1 VTKGLIAELAL
12 VVLLV
17 VAGPFV
23 VHPLILVLLLASQ
36 SLWIRG
42 SSWADIGLRRPTA
55 VHHTLLQVVVG
66 TFIILVA
73 IRVVIVPGAVWLTG
87 VPLDLSVF
95 GKPGD
100 EQALWIWLGQ
110 AWTLAAFGEEMVF
123 RGYLIRRV
131 CDLVGDATPG
141 RAIALIASSSLFG
154 LAHSYQGPAGVI
166 AAGTIGGVLGLLY
179 FASGRNL
186 WTVILCHGL
195 VDTAAVTALY
205 FDRRSW
211 LIG

>member
-1 VTKGLIAELAL
+1 MTKGLIAELAL
-12 VVLLV
+12 VFLLV
-17 VAGPFV
+17 VAGTFV
-23 VHPLILVLLLASQ
+23 VHPLILLLLLASQ

-42 SSWADIGLRRPTA
+42 SSWADLGLRRPTA

-100 EQALWIWLGQ
+100 KQALWIWLGQ
-110 AWTLAAFGEEMVF
+110 AWTLTAFGEEMVF

-131 CDLVGDATPG
+131 CDLVGDATAG

-166 AAGTIGGVLGLLY
+166 AAGTIGGILGL
-179 FASGRNL
+179 FGTSPAVATCGRSFSA
-186 WTVILCHGL
+186 TG
-195 VDTAAVTALY
+195 
-205 FDRRSW
+205 S
-211 LIG
+211 

>member
-1 VTKGLIAELAL
+1 MTKGLIAELAL
-12 VVLLV
+12 VFLLV
-17 VAGPFV
+17 VAGTFV
-23 VHPLILVLLLASQ
+23 VHPLILLLLLASQ

-42 SSWADIGLRRPTA
+42 SSWADLGLRRPTA
-55 VHHTLLQVVVG
+55 VNHTLLQVVVG

-100 EQALWIWLGQ
+100 KQALWIWLGQ
-110 AWTLAAFGEEMVF
+110 AWTLAVFGEEMVF

-131 CDLVGDATPG
+131 CDLVGDAT
-141 RAIALIASSSLFG
+141 
-154 LAHSYQGPAGVI
+154 AGVI
-166 AAGTIGGVLGLLY
+166 AAGTIGGILGLLY
-179 FASGRNL
+179 FACGRNL

-195 VDTAAVTALY
+195 
-205 FDRRSW
+205 
-211 LIG
+211 

>member
-1 VTKGLIAELAL
+1 M
-12 VVLLV
+12 VLLV
-17 VAGPFV
+17 VAGSFV
-23 VHPLILVLLLASQ
+23 IHPLILLLLLASQ
-36 SLWIRG
+36 SLWVRG
-42 SSWADIGLRRPTA
+42 SSWADVGLRRPTA

-95 GKPGD
+95 DKPGD
-100 EQALWIWLGQ
+100 KQALWIWLGQ

-131 CDLVGDATPG
+131 CDLVGDATAG

-166 AAGTIGGVLGLLY
+166 AAGTIGGILGLLVLRLR
-179 FASGRNL
+179 SQP
-186 WTVILCHGL
+186 
-195 VDTAAVTALY
+195 VDGHSLPRARRYRGCNGPLLRPPVLAHRIVAA
-205 FDRRSW
+205 RSAW
-211 LIG
+211 G

>member
-1 VTKGLIAELAL
+1 M
-12 VVLLV
+12 
-17 VAGPFV
+17 
-23 VHPLILVLLLASQ
+23 
-36 SLWIRG
+36 
-42 SSWADIGLRRPTA
+42 
-55 VHHTLLQVVVG
+55 
-66 TFIILVA
+66 
-73 IRVVIVPGAVWLTG
+73 VIVPCAVWLTG

-100 EQALWIWLGQ
+100 KQALWMWLGQ

-131 CDLVGDATPG
+131 CDLVGDATAG

-166 AAGTIGGVLGLLY
+166 AAGTIGGILASV
-179 FASGRNL
+179 FACGRNL